1 MVGMQNVSNVWMC
14 QIRAR
19 SVILKMSESQSL
31 AVTQNGL
38 AGTRFPSKKLTPRPC
53 PKLLLLTVPAPR
65 PSERCASSPPG
76 PPRHGTRTALI
87 SLVISKLVR
96 FHKSALA
103 PTNNGIIIPLG
114 RRRRAAFWH
123 CRGDA
128 RMARL
133 RHDSASGSGLGHEVS
148 CPVDPAKARWE
159 TENRENKREYF
170 LF

>member
-1 MVGMQNVSNVWMC
+1 MAPPLS
-14 QIRAR
+14 R
-19 SVILKMSESQSL
+19 STICVRPLQGKGW
-31 AVTQNGL
+31 A
-38 AGTRFPSKKLTPRPC
+38 ARFPGKKLTPRPC

-87 SLVISKLVR
+87 SLGIPKLVR

-103 PTNNGIIIPLG
+103 LRNSGIIIPLG

-123 CRGDA
+123 CRVDA

-133 RHDSASGSGLGHEVS
+133 RRDSASGSELGHEVS
-148 CPVDPAKARWE
+148 CPVGPAKARWG
-159 TENRENKREYF
+159 TENRENNREF
-170 LF
+170 LEYQRGLSVSFVPFPQCFIA